1 MAMEP
6 WLEISGLENSAAPET
21 RRGHPLRA
29 LANVVDGPDQPHT
42 DTASIALKGI
52 IWAVSLACLIVTLTS
67 HYNEQSAGESRSR
80 N

>member
-1 MAMEP
+1 LKLVAWKIARHP
-6 WLEISGLENSAAPET
+6 KRAAVI
-21 RRGHPLRA
+21 RRA
-29 LANVVDGPDQPHT
+29 LANVVDGPDHPHT

-52 IWAVSLACLIVTLTS
+52 IWAVSLARLIVTLTS